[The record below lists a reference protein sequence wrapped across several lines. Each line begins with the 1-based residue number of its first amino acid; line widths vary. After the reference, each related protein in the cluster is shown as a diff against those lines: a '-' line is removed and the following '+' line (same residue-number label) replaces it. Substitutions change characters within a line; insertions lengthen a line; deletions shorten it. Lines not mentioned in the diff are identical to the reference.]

1 MAKETEMA
9 AETLKS
15 LYVQQLRD
23 LYSAENQMLPVL
35 PKLADAASDAEL
47 KDRFR
52 RHQGK
57 TETHAKRL
65 EEIFERLGEDPTG
78 HRCKGMEGL
87 VKEAEEM
94 LEWEVDADVLDAGL
108 IAASQRM
115 EHYEIAGY
123 GCVRTYAR
131 MLDLG
136 EHQRLLQNTLDEEGG
151 MDHDLTGIAEDDV
164 NEDALS

>member
-1 MAKETEMA
+1 
-9 AETLKS
+9 
-15 LYVQQLRD
+15 
-23 LYSAENQMLPVL
+23 MLPVL
-35 PKLADAASDAEL
+35 PKLADVASDAEL

-52 RHQGK
+52 RHQAQ
-57 TETHAKRL
+57 TEKHAKRL

-78 HRCKGMEGL
+78 HRCKGMAGL
-87 VKEAEEM
+87 VQEAEEM

-131 MLDLG
+131 MLDLR
-136 EHQRLLQNTLDEEGG
+136 EHQRLLQDTLNEEGG
-151 MDHDLTGIAEDDV
+151 WTTT
-164 NEDALS
+164 

>member
-1 MAKETEMA
+1 MAT
-9 AETLKS
+9 ETLKS
-15 LYVQQLRD
+15 LYMEQLKD
-23 LYSAENQMLPVL
+23 LYSAETQMLPVL
-35 PKLADAASDAEL
+35 PRLADAASDAEL

-52 RHQGK
+52 RHQAQ

-65 EEIFERLGEDPTG
+65 EEIFEHLGEEPTG

-94 LEWEVDADVLDAGL
+94 LNWKVDPDVLDAGL

-131 MLDLG
+131 MLDLK
-136 EHQRLLQNTLDEEGG
+136 EHQRLLQDTLDEEGG

-164 NEDALS
+164 NRDALQ